1 MSAIRILVVDDSV
14 VIRRVLADIL
24 DADRDI
30 DVIGTASNGR
40 IALDRIASLQPDL
53 VTMDIEMPEMDGL
66 TAVRELRRTDRRTP
80 VIMFS
85 TLTERGASATLEAL
99 ANGANDYVTKPE
111 STGSP
116 IAAMERVRIDLLPRI
131 KALVGRGDPLTRTT
145 RPGSAGV
152 TRATLRRRAT
162 ASTPVQVVAIGS
174 STGGPNALETV
185 LTSLPADLGVPIV
198 VVQHM
203 PPLFSRLLAERLD
216 TKSPLRI
223 REAAPGMRLDAGD
236 VMIAPGDHHMSLRQ
250 GVSGGVEVVID
261 QGPPENS
268 CRPAV
273 DVLFRAVASLYGPRS
288 LGVVLTGMGQDGMLG
303 ARQLAAAGADV
314 IAQDEA
320 TSVVWGMPG
329 AVVNDG
335 LASDVLPIDQIAAT
349 ITHRV
354 RRTGADASARG
365 GATVGAGAA
374 AGPRAIRTAVG
385 GLR

>member
-1 MSAIRILVVDDSV
+1 MSAIRILIVDDSV

-30 DVIGTASNGR
+30 DVVGTASNGR
-40 IALDRIASLQPDL
+40 IALERIATLRPDL

-85 TLTERGASATLEAL
+85 TLTERGASATLDAL
-99 ANGANDYVTKPE
+99 ANGANDYVTKPV

-116 IAAMERVRIDLLPRI
+116 ITAMERVRNDLLPRI
-131 KALVGRGDPLTRTT
+131 KALVGRGDPVT
-145 RPGSAGV
+145 RPSRSGSAAV
-152 TRATLRRRAT
+152 APATLRRRSSA
-162 ASTPVQVVAIGS
+162 ATPVQIVAVGS

-216 TKSPLRI
+216 TKSALRI
-223 REAAPGMRLDAGD
+223 REAAPGMRLEAGD

-250 GVSGGVEVVID
+250 SVSGGVEVVID

-273 DVLFRAVASLYGPRS
+273 DVLFRSVAAVYGPRS

-329 AVVNDG
+329 AVVGDG

-349 ITHRV
+349 ITRRV
-354 RRTGADASARG
+354 RRTGAGVTAG
-365 GATVGAGAA
+365 VGATAGTTPGGVRAGVG
-374 AGPRAIRTAVG
+374 GPR
-385 GLR
+385 